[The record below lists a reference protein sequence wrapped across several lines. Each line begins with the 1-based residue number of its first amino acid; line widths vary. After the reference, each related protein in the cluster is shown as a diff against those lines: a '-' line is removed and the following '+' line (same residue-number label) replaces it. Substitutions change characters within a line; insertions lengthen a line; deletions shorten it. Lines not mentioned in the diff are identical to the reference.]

1 MTNDRTVF
9 RRSDGAWVNKRQGAD
24 RAASAHDTQA
34 AAIAAAKAML
44 ASGAG
49 GELTVM
55 GRDGRIRS
63 KDTIA
68 PGHDPSSIR
77 DREH

>member
-1 MTNDRTVF
+1 MSSNRMVY
-9 RRSDGAWVNKRQGAD
+9 RRADGTWVNQRQGAD

-34 AAIAAAKAML
+34 AAIAAAHAML
-44 ASGAG
+44 AAGRG

-68 PGHDPSSIR
+68 PGHDPASIR

>member
-1 MTNDRTVF
+1 MAANSRIVYHRD
-9 RRSDGAWVNKRQGAD
+9 DGWVNKKVGAD
-24 RAASAHDTQA
+24 RAASVHQTQKQAEVA
-34 AAIAAAKAML
+34 ARDML
-44 ASGAG
+44 HNSGG
-49 GELTVM
+49 GELITS

-68 PGHDPSSIR
+68 PGHDSCPPR